1 MFRILKISSLSDI
14 SSQLLFLKILTT
26 MAQVKLIIFKILFRR
41 VILILLMQRQS
52 MIYQKS

>member
-26 MAQVKLIIFKILFRR
+26 MAQVKLIIFKILCRR
-41 VILILLMQRQS
+41 VILILLMQRQYL
-52 MIYQKS
+52 IYQKS